1 MDSPA
6 GARPWWFADRQTGHW
21 RARSLMA
28 MIRNG
33 QVHNIGAHDMQ
44 AQTAFVASVFHV
56 AASIADFRHPARPTL
71 SFATD
76 PIGRRSWR

>member
-1 MDSPA
+1 
-6 GARPWWFADRQTGHW
+6 
-21 RARSLMA
+21 

>member
-1 MDSPA
+1 
-6 GARPWWFADRQTGHW
+6 
-21 RARSLMA
+21 

-56 AASIADFRHPARPTL
+56 AASIADFRHLARLTL

-76 PIGRRSWR
+76 PLSGDDHGGNERRRCLVLPLNFR